1 MKHLWRTDTLKG
13 KVKSLT
19 SNALVIVTEKGKYRN
34 LPSSPVS
41 DNTTKKGIKA
51 GKWVYVHFRGKFIN
65 ETLVG
70 DKQYD
75 GSFTKSDQCLRYGST
90 ESTCSNSYAFP

>member
-1 MKHLWRTDTLKG
+1 M
-13 KVKSLT
+13 KSLT
-19 SNALVIVTEKGKYRN
+19 SNALVIVTEKGN
-34 LPSSPVS
+34 TVTFLSPES

-75 GSFTKSDQCLRYGST
+75 GSF
-90 ESTCSNSYAFP
+90 